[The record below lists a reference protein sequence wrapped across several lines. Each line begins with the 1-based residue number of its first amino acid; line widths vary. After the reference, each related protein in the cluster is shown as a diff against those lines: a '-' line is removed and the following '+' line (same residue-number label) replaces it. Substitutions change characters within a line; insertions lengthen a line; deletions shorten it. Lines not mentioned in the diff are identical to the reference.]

1 MTNFRQA
8 PPSPDGTTASN
19 SHNSTGN
26 IGIRNKRGSGM
37 MIAVDDGDGSGVHP
51 VIQAA
56 RRNRITGWTGIAV
69 AASATFALAFLHQKF
84 QLWMLLFTLVL
95 AITVAVFVALL
106 QQLKAQAAMLAS
118 QQRRLEAQSGEV
130 KRKIEDLELNN
141 KELAEAMTAET
152 AARIEVVRHAAE
164 RERALALLD
173 SAILSAPFGF
183 AFLDLTLHTV
193 RANATFAR
201 MQGIPLAGVEGL
213 SLRQMVPPH
222 LADDAEEYSKR
233 VIVTGKPV
241 LDIHASNSS
250 NQPEERSLEMI
261 LNFYPVCTSTGEV
274 LGAAIVAID
283 VTERSLLEAQMRQ
296 AQKLEA
302 VGRIASGVAHDFNN
316 LLTVIRS
323 YCDLV
328 LLDMPADGSSR
339 EELGEIRSAADRA
352 AALARQLLSFS
363 RKQVV
368 VPRPMI
374 LNEIVTSMESML
386 ARVLPAE
393 VALIVRLDQNL
404 GTIKADTGQIEQV
417 ILNLA
422 INAADA
428 MRTGGTLT
436 IITENATLEL
446 EHSGLHGGVVPG
458 EYILL
463 TVSDSGT
470 GMDKSTLSHIFEPF
484 FTTKPVGVGTGLGLS
499 TVYGIVN
506 QHGGHVLVESE
517 PGAGTTFSIYFPRVS
532 EPVAAVVP
540 AAVMPNT
547 TAPTPTETVLIV
559 EDEPAVRS
567 TLSRIL
573 TRLRYAVL
581 EAGHGGEAMRISAEH
596 AGPIDLVISDVMMP
610 EMSGKEFI
618 DRFSVARPRCR
629 VLFMSGYTDDEVMRK
644 GLVSGMHSFIEK
656 PFTVEQI
663 TAKVRDVLTSR

>member
-1 MTNFRQA
+1 MT
-8 PPSPDGTTASN
+8 
-19 SHNSTGN
+19 
-26 IGIRNKRGSGM
+26 
-37 MIAVDDGDGSGVHP
+37 IAVDDDGGSGVHP
-51 VIQAA
+51 VIPAA
-56 RRNRITGWTGIAV
+56 RRNRITGWTALTVTAV
-69 AASATFALAFLHQKF
+69 ATLTLALLHQRF
-84 QLWMLLFTLVL
+84 QFWMLLFSLAL
-95 AITVAVFVALL
+95 AITVSVFVALL

-118 QQRRLEAQSGEV
+118 QQRRLEAQSGELE
-130 KRKIEDLELNN
+130 RKIEDLELNN

-152 AARIEVVRHAAE
+152 AARIEVVRHAAG

-173 SAILSAPFGF
+173 SAVLSAPFGF
-183 AFLDLTLHTV
+183 VFLDLTLHVV

-201 MQGIPLAGVEGL
+201 MRGIPLAGVEGM
-213 SLRQMVPPH
+213 SLRQMAPPH
-222 LADDAEEYSKR
+222 LADKAEEYSKR
-233 VIVTGKPV
+233 VIATGEPV
-241 LDIHASNSS
+241 LDMHASTSA
-250 NQPEERSLEMI
+250 NQPEGRSLEMI
-261 LNFYPVCTSTGEV
+261 LNFYPVRTSTGEV

-283 VTERSLLEAQMRQ
+283 VTERSLLEEQMRQ

-302 VGRIASGVAHDFNN
+302 VGRIAGGVAHDFNN

-328 LLDMPADGSSR
+328 LLDMPADGPSR

-368 VPRPMI
+368 LPRPMI

-393 VALIVRLDQNL
+393 VAHIVRLDQNL
-404 GTIKADTGQIEQV
+404 GTIKADSGQVEQV

-428 MRTGGTLT
+428 MRAGGTLK
-436 IITENATLEL
+436 IVTENTILDF
-446 EHSGLHGGVVPG
+446 EHSGQHGGVVPG
-458 EYILL
+458 EYVLL
-463 TVSDSGT
+463 TVSDTGI

-484 FTTKPVGVGTGLGLS
+484 FTTKPVGEGTGLGLS
-499 TVYGIVN
+499 TVYGIV
-506 QHGGHVLVESE
+506 QQSGGHVLVESE
-517 PGAGTTFSIYFPRVS
+517 PGAGTTFKVYFPRVA
-532 EPVAAVVP
+532 EPVAAVVLG
-540 AAVMPNT
+540 AAKPNT

-573 TRLRYAVL
+573 TRLGYAVL

-610 EMSGKEFI
+610 EMSGREFI
-618 DRFSVARPRCR
+618 DRFSVARPRSR
-629 VLFMSGYTDDEVMRK
+629 VLFMSGYTDDEVVRM
-644 GLVSGMHSFIEK
+644 GLISGKHSFIEK

>member
-1 MTNFRQA
+1 ML
-8 PPSPDGTTASN
+8 
-19 SHNSTGN
+19 
-26 IGIRNKRGSGM
+26 
-37 MIAVDDGDGSGVHP
+37 IAVDDNGGSEVHP
-51 VIQAA
+51 VIPAA
-56 RRNRITGWTGIAV
+56 RRNRITGWTGLAV
-69 AASATFALAFLHQKF
+69 TVVATLALAFLHQKF
-84 QLWMLLFTLVL
+84 QLWMLLTSLAL

-106 QQLKAQAAMLAS
+106 QQLKAQSAMLAS
-118 QQRRLEAQSGEV
+118 QRQRLTAQSGELE
-130 KRKIEDLELNN
+130 RKINDLELNN
-141 KELAEAMTAET
+141 SELAEAMTAET
-152 AARIEVVRHAAE
+152 AARIEAVRHAAE

-173 SAILSAPFGF
+173 SAVLSAPFGF
-183 AFLDLTLHTV
+183 VFLDLSLNIV
-193 RANATFAR
+193 LANATLAR
-201 MQGIPLAGVEGL
+201 MRGIPLESIEGR
-213 SLRQMVPPH
+213 SLRQVASPH
-222 LADDAEEYSKR
+222 LADKAEEYAKR
-233 VIVTGKPV
+233 VIATGEPV
-241 LDIHASNSS
+241 LDMHASTSS
-250 NQPEERSLEMI
+250 NQPEGRSLEMV
-261 LNFYPVCTSTGEV
+261 LNFYPVRTSTGEV

-302 VGRIASGVAHDFNN
+302 VGRIAGGVAHDFNN

-328 LLDMPADGSSR
+328 LLDMPADWQSR
-339 EELGEIRSAADRA
+339 EELEEIRSAADRA

-368 VPRPMI
+368 LPRPMI

-436 IITENATLEL
+436 ISTENTTLDF
-446 EHSGLHGGVVPG
+446 EHSGQYGGMVPG
-458 EYILL
+458 EYVLL
-463 TVSDSGT
+463 TVSDTGSGM
-470 GMDKSTLSHIFEPF
+470 GKSTLSHIFEPF
-484 FTTKPVGVGTGLGLS
+484 FTTKPVGEGTGLGLS
-499 TVYGIVN
+499 TVYGIV
-506 QHGGHVLVESE
+506 QQYGGHVSVESE
-517 PGAGTTFSIYFPRVS
+517 LGAGATFKIHFPRVA

-540 AAVMPNT
+540 ATAKPNT

-573 TRLRYAVL
+573 TRLGYAVL

-610 EMSGKEFI
+610 EMSGREFV
-618 DRFSVARPRCR
+618 DRFSVARPRSR
-629 VLFMSGYTDDEVMRK
+629 VLFMSGYSDDEAVRM
-644 GLVSGMHSFIEK
+644 GLINSKHAFIEK

-663 TAKVRDVLTSR
+663 TDKVRDVLISR

>member
-1 MTNFRQA
+1 MT
-8 PPSPDGTTASN
+8 
-19 SHNSTGN
+19 
-26 IGIRNKRGSGM
+26 
-37 MIAVDDGDGSGVHP
+37 IAVDGDGGSGVHP
-51 VIQAA
+51 VIPAA
-56 RRNRITGWTGIAV
+56 RRYRITGWTALTVTAV
-69 AASATFALAFLHQKF
+69 ATLILALLHQKF
-84 QLWMLLFTLVL
+84 QVWMLLFSLAL

-118 QQRRLEAQSGEV
+118 QQRRLEAQSGELE
-130 KRKIEDLELNN
+130 RKIEDLELNN

-152 AARIEVVRHAAE
+152 ASRMEVIRHAAE

-173 SAILSAPFGF
+173 SAVLSAPFGF
-183 AFLDLTLHTV
+183 VFLDLTLHIV
-193 RANATFAR
+193 RTNATFAR
-201 MQGIPLAGVEGL
+201 MRGIPIESVEGL
-213 SLRQMVPPH
+213 SLRQMAPPH
-222 LADDAEEYSKR
+222 LADNAEEYSKR
-233 VIVTGKPV
+233 VIATGEPV
-241 LDIHASNSS
+241 LDMRASTTS
-250 NQPEERSLEMI
+250 NQPEGRSLEMI
-261 LNFYPVCTSTGEV
+261 LNFYPVRTSTGEV
-274 LGAAIVAID
+274 LGAAIVIID
-283 VTERSLLEAQMRQ
+283 VTERSLLEEQMRQ

-302 VGRIASGVAHDFNN
+302 VGRIAGGVAHDFNN

-328 LLDMPADGSSR
+328 LLDMPADWQSR
-339 EELGEIRSAADRA
+339 EELEEIRSAADRA

-368 VPRPMI
+368 LPRPMI

-393 VALIVRLDQNL
+393 VAHIVRLDQNL
-404 GTIKADTGQIEQV
+404 GTIKADAGQVEQV

-428 MRTGGTLT
+428 MRTGGTLK
-436 IITENATLEL
+436 IVTENATLDF
-446 EHSGLHGGVVPG
+446 EHSGQHGGVVPG
-458 EYILL
+458 EYVLL
-463 TVSDSGT
+463 TVSDTGV

-484 FTTKPVGVGTGLGLS
+484 FTTKPVGEGTGLGLS

-506 QHGGHVLVESE
+506 QYGGHVLVESE
-517 PGAGTTFSIYFPRVS
+517 PGAGTTFKVYFPRVS

-540 AAVMPNT
+540 AAAKPNT

-573 TRLRYAVL
+573 TRLGYAVL

-596 AGPIDLVISDVMMP
+596 AGSIDLVISDVMMP
-610 EMSGKEFI
+610 EMSGREFI
-618 DRFSVARPRCR
+618 DRFSVARPRSR
-629 VLFMSGYTDDEVMRK
+629 VLFMSGYTDDEVMRM
-644 GLVSGMHSFIEK
+644 GLVSGKHSFIEK